1 MMNISKKLFTSVFF
15 LFIGLIFSQ
24 NNNIEV
30 YDLKN
35 QEPYNFLGVNDT
47 LKLPYEVY
55 INLTNVGIRDL
66 TFKSNYFF
74 SRFNANTYTK
84 NDTIYVSQ
92 NKDTLDIN
100 MMYNVG
106 LMYEESDKTY
116 VAGLPY
122 RYEKIDDSTKYFSTG
137 AYYENQFYHKWDL
150 RNYPFDSQRLR
161 YEFITYQDTSIVF
174 VKETEFAK
182 SELDENIEIIDGW
195 EFKGFDYE
203 SSFFEN
209 PSLDKV
215 KTNMGERSGVSQ
227 RFYVILNL
235 ERDGL
240 FLYFKLFFGTFLS
253 FIISYLVFFIDKKY
267 FETRITLSIGG
278 IFGAVGNRYFVESI
292 MPEVQILTKGD
303 LINNLVI
310 FLIVMNIFIVIL
322 QNRKIKNK
330 FISDNSYPAIFSFI
344 TFILLNM
351 IIIFM

>member
-1 MMNISKKLFTSVFF
+1 
-15 LFIGLIFSQ
+15 
-24 NNNIEV
+24 
-30 YDLKN
+30 
-35 QEPYNFLGVNDT
+35 
-47 LKLPYEVY
+47 
-55 INLTNVGIRDL
+55 
-66 TFKSNYFF
+66 
-74 SRFNANTYTK
+74 
-84 NDTIYVSQ
+84 
-92 NKDTLDIN
+92 
-100 MMYNVG
+100 MYNVG

-116 VAGLPY
+116 VGGLPY
-122 RYEKIDDSTKYFSTG
+122 RYEKLDDSTKYFSTG

-150 RNYPFDSQRLR
+150 RNYPFDSQKLR

-303 LINNLVI
+303 LINNLII
-310 FLIVMNIFIVIL
+310 FLIVVNIFIVIL

-330 FISDNSYPAIFSFI
+330 FIADNRYPAIFSII
-344 TFILLNM
+344 TFILLNL

>member
-1 MMNISKKLFTSVFF
+1 MMIDMRRFIIFILFLLV
-15 LFIGLIFSQ
+15 GLTFSQ
-24 NNNIEV
+24 NENVEI
-30 YDLKN
+30 YDLKD
-35 QEPYNFLGVNDT
+35 QEPYSLLGVNDS

-74 SRFNANTYTK
+74 SRFNFNSYTK
-84 NDTIYVSQ
+84 NDTIYVTQ

-100 MMYNVG
+100 MMYYAG
-106 LMYEESDKTY
+106 LLYEESDKTY
-116 VAGLPY
+116 VEGYPY
-122 RYEKIDDSTKYFSTG
+122 RYEQIDDSTKYFTFS
-137 AYYENQFYHKWDL
+137 AYFENQFYHKWDL
-150 RNYPFDSQRLR
+150 RNYPFDSQKLR
-161 YEFITYQDTSIVF
+161 YEFVTYQDTSIIF

-182 SELDENIEIIDGW
+182 SELDKNIEIIDGW

-203 SSFFEN
+203 SSFFQN
-209 PSLDKV
+209 PSIDKV

-227 RFYVILNL
+227 RFYVVLNL

-303 LINNLVI
+303 LINNLII

-330 FISDNSYPAIFSFI
+330 FIADNRYPAIFSII
-344 TFILLNM
+344 TFILLNL
-351 IIIFM
+351 IIIFI

>member
-1 MMNISKKLFTSVFF
+1 MIKMRKFLTALHF
-15 LFIGLIFSQ
+15 LFIGFIFSQ
-24 NNNIEV
+24 NENVEI
-30 YDLKN
+30 YDLKD
-35 QEPYNFLGVNDT
+35 QEPYNLLGVNDSI
-47 LKLPYEVY
+47 KLPYEVY
-55 INLTNVGIRDL
+55 INLTNVGVRDL

-74 SRFNANTYTK
+74 SRFDVNTYTK

-106 LMYEESDKTY
+106 LMYEESDKFF
-116 VAGLPY
+116 VGGLPY
-122 RYEKIDDSTKYFSTG
+122 RFEIINDSTKYFSTG
-137 AYYENQFYHKWDL
+137 NYYENLFYHKWDL
-150 RNYPFDSQRLR
+150 KNYPFDSQKLR
-161 YEFITYQDTSIVF
+161 YEFHTYQDTSLVI
-174 VKETEFAK
+174 VKETEFAE

-195 EFKGFDYE
+195 EFTGFDYE
-203 SSFFEN
+203 SSFIQN

-215 KTNMGERSGVSQ
+215 KTNIGERSGVSQ

-303 LINNLVI
+303 LINNLII

-330 FISDNSYPAIFSFI
+330 FIDDNKYPAIFSII
-344 TFILLNM
+344 TFILLNL
-351 IIIFM
+351 IIIFI